1 MSSYFLKR
9 VNKEIQSCQ
18 AENFCFPNLILKP
31 SENVSTWYFI
41 IHGLIDTDYENGIY
55 LGKVLLP
62 AKYPFSPPDFIFLTD
77 SGRFQINQKL
87 CTSFT
92 GFHQDLYSPSWN
104 ISSMLIGL
112 VSFMTDSQETK
123 ESEGIAGI
131 KVSKEEKQ
139 IIARLSIENIKN
151 NEIYKN
157 YFTEFKDILFTNK
170 K

>member
-1 MSSYFLKR
+1 M
-9 VNKEIQSCQ
+9 V
-18 AENFCFPNLILKP
+18 
-31 SENVSTWYFI
+31 
-41 IHGLIDTDYENGIY
+41 DTDYENGIY

-62 AKYPFSPPDFIFLTD
+62 DKYPFSPPDFIFLTE

-112 VSFMTDSQETK
+112 ISFMTDSQELK

-139 IIARLSIENIKN
+139 IIANKSIQNIKN
-151 NEIYKN
+151 NEIYIN
-157 YFTEFKDILFTNK
+157 YFTEFADILFPNNININI
-170 K
+170 